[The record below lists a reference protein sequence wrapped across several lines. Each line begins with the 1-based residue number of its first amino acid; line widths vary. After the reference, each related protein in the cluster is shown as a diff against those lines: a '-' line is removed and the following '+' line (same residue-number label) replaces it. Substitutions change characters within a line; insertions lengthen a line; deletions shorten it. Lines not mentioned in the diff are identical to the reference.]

1 MQKLVYLGLFA
12 ASLWASGGLNAQG
25 DPDEKVR
32 VICNKTDAKNKCTP
46 PPGTDCACVV
56 DTLEIV
62 FDGKTDSILEAKE
75 AAVGTKL
82 TVTVMTETKS
92 AEIQGWSYGV
102 ASDDTILMVLSAT
115 TEGTDAKKN
124 FKGGFDATSNQKIES
139 CTVPTDPKCAAT
151 KAGGGFI
158 SAVVLS
164 LTEKAELPIQRN
176 SLAIAEYNVLKAPP
190 AGGTLIQISDRL
202 KRQGSP
208 PVAINFTIAGKSR
221 LPTNVIDGWIKG
233 EGGGVIEICN
243 NTKDDDGD
251 TKIDCVDPDCAADPA
266 CVPGKENCTNKVD
279 DDKDAKIDCAD
290 DDCKA
295 DPACTPGKE
304 ICNNSKDDDADTKID
319 CVDPD
324 CAADP
329 ACVPGKENCT
339 NKVDD
344 DKDAKIDCADDD
356 CKADPACVPGK
367 EICNN
372 SKDDDAD
379 AKIDCADSDCTADPA
394 CGPQD
399 CPDYALYFGPTATKA
414 NADLKDAKSYVISM
428 RNKDPSL
435 GFQLGVKA
443 TKAGTATNWEF
454 SPTLGADANRLIELI
469 ITDDK
474 ANSKTPL
481 TPNKA
486 SSTTGTVSKV
496 ERGAAI
502 EKFSGQNDFFA
513 VDLNPGVG
521 GPGFTVGYVADTDG
535 GAGGGNKIPA
545 TPTDATKCP
554 VNEILEVTLGDGA
567 PGKFSRG
574 DADGNSKINV
584 VDAILIIQIETGNLP
599 EKFDCDDALDANDDG
614 TVTTADG
621 IRVLQYVFERGPNLP
636 PPFRTCGTDPTD
648 DSLTCNASN
657 CGG

>member
-233 EGGGVIEICN
+233 EGGPIEICN
-243 NTKDDDGD
+243 NTKDDDG
-251 TKIDCVDPDCAADPA
+251 
-266 CVPGKENCTNKVD
+266 
-279 DDKDAKIDCAD
+279 
-290 DDCKA
+290 
-295 DPACTPGKE
+295 
-304 ICNNSKDDDADTKID
+304 DTKID

-428 RNKDPSL
+428 RNLDPSL

-502 EKFSGQNDFFA
+502 EKFSSQNDFFA

>member
-1 MQKLVYLGLFA
+1 MRADEGGRRLDLGRRA
-12 ASLWASGGLNAQG
+12 R
-25 DPDEKVR
+25 PH
-32 VICNKTDAKNKCTP
+32 
-46 PPGTDCACVV
+46 
-56 DTLEIV
+56 
-62 FDGKTDSILEAKE
+62 
-75 AAVGTKL
+75 
-82 TVTVMTETKS
+82 
-92 AEIQGWSYGV
+92 
-102 ASDDTILMVLSAT
+102 
-115 TEGTDAKKN
+115 
-124 FKGGFDATSNQKIES
+124 
-139 CTVPTDPKCAAT
+139 
-151 KAGGGFI
+151 
-158 SAVVLS
+158 
-164 LTEKAELPIQRN
+164 
-176 SLAIAEYNVLKAPP
+176 
-190 AGGTLIQISDRL
+190 
-202 KRQGSP
+202 
-208 PVAINFTIAGKSR
+208 
-221 LPTNVIDGWIKG
+221 G
-233 EGGGVIEICN
+233 EGGAPHPEELPRDRGVQRPEGSARRRDADPDLGSPEAHGLAAGRDQLHDRRQVAPARERDRWLDQGRGRH
-243 NTKDDDGD
+243 TDRDLQQHKDDDADG
-251 TKIDCVDPDCAADPA
+251 KIDCVDPDCATDPL
-266 CVPGKENCTNKVD
+266 CIGKENCTNKVD

-295 DPACTPGKE
+295 DPACITKE
-304 ICNNSKDDDADTKID
+304 ICNNSKDDDNDTKID

-324 CAADP
+324 CATDP
-329 ACVPGKENCT
+329 LCIGKENCT

-356 CKADPACVPGK
+356 CKADPACITK

-372 SKDDDAD
+372 SKDDDNDTKIDCVDPDCATDPLCIGKENCTNKVDDDKD
-379 AKIDCADSDCTADPA
+379 AKIDCADDDCKADPA
-394 CGPQD
+394 CITKEICNNSKDDDGDAKIDCVDPD
-399 CPDYALYFGPTATKA
+399 CAADPLCAPTECPDYAFIFGPTVTKGTV
-414 NADLKDAKSYVISM
+414 DLKDAKSYVISM
-428 RNKDPSL
+428 RNTDPSL

-474 ANSKTPL
+474 ANSKTPQ

-486 SSTTGTVSKV
+486 TSTTGTVAKV

-502 EKFSGQNDFFA
+502 EKFANQNDFFA

-545 TPTDATKCP
+545 TAKDAKC
-554 VNEILEVTLGDGA
+554 VTNEILEVTLGQG
-567 PGKFSRG
+567 PVGKFNRG

-614 TVTTADG
+614 TVTTQDG

-636 PPFRTCGTDPTD
+636 PPFRTCGDDPTD

>member
-32 VICNKTDAKNKCTP
+32 VVCTKTDAKNKCTP

-62 FDGKTDSILEAKE
+62 FDGKSDSILEAKE
-75 AAVGTKL
+75 AAVGTKI
-82 TVTVMTETKS
+82 TATVMTETKS

-102 ASDDTILMVLSAT
+102 SHDETILMVLSAT
-115 TEGTDAKKN
+115 TEGTDAKKA
-124 FKGGFDATSNQKIES
+124 FKGGFDATSNQKIEQ

-151 KAGGGFI
+151 KAGGGWI

-190 AGGTLIQISDRL
+190 AGGTLIQITDRL
-202 KRQGSP
+202 KRMGSP

-221 LPTNVIDGWIKG
+221 LPEKVIDGWIKG
-233 EGGGVIEICN
+233 EGGPTEICN
-243 NTKDDDGD
+243 NSKDDDGD
-251 TKIDCVDPDCAADPA
+251 TKIDCADTDCTTDPA
-266 CVPGKENCTNKVD
+266 CVKG
-279 DDKDAKIDCAD
+279 A
-290 DDCKA
+290 
-295 DPACTPGKE
+295 E
-304 ICNNSKDDDADTKID
+304 ICNNSKDDDGDTKID
-319 CVDPD
+319 CADTD
-324 CAADP
+324 CTKDP
-329 ACVPGKENCT
+329 ACVKG
-339 NKVDD
+339 
-344 DKDAKIDCADDD
+344 A
-356 CKADPACVPGK
+356 

-372 SKDDDAD
+372 SKDDDGD
-379 AKIDCADSDCTADPA
+379 AKIDCADTDCATDPA
-394 CGPQD
+394 CGD
-399 CPDYALYFGPTATKA
+399 GECPDYALYFGPTATKA

-443 TKAGTATNWEF
+443 TKSGASTNWEF

-486 SSTTGTVSKV
+486 TSTTGTVAKV

-502 EKFSGQNDFFA
+502 AKFSNQSDFFA

-545 TPTDATKCP
+545 TPTDAKCT
-554 VNEILEVTLGDGA
+554 VNEILKVTLGDGPVGA
-567 PGKFSRG
+567 KFSRG

-614 TVTTADG
+614 NVTTQDG

-636 PPFRTCGTDPTD
+636 PPFRTCGDDPTD
-648 DSLTCNASN
+648 DDLECNASN